1 MRNAPALVV
10 LAAGLGSRYGSDKQ
24 LAGIG
29 PGGEPILYF
38 TALDAATAG
47 FGELIL
53 VVRPELEP
61 VTEELFGQR
70 LRGILPIRY
79 VHQIT
84 REPMPGLIAPA
95 TRSRPWG
102 TAHALAVA
110 LADLDVPC
118 GVVNADDWYGPPSL
132 AELAGWLRGGEGDA
146 CLTAFRL
153 GRTLSPHGTV
163 NRGVVLTAAGQL
175 RQVTEVEG
183 LIADADGAVDGA
195 GTRYRADTLVSMN
208 LWGLRPRIYTELR
221 AAVQSG
227 IREHRDDPRWECQ
240 LPSIIMNGLHALDW
254 HIACQATAA
263 DWCGITYPDDRP
275 AAQARIQAAIAAGAY
290 PTLAAVR
297 KGHR

>member
-1 MRNAPALVV
+1 MSAAPALVV

-29 PGGEPILYF
+29 PGGEPILFF
-38 TALDAATAG
+38 TALDAAAAG

-61 VTEELFGQR
+61 LTEELFGQR

-84 REPMPGLIAPA
+84 SEPMPGLLAPA
-95 TRSRPWG
+95 TRTRPWG

-110 LADLDVPC
+110 LAGLEVPC

-132 AELAGWLRGGEGDA
+132 AELAGWLRTGKGDA

-153 GRTLSPHGTV
+153 GRTLSANGTV
-163 NRGVVLTAAGQL
+163 NRGVVVAAAGHL
-175 RQVTEVEG
+175 HQVTEVEG
-183 LIADADGAVDGA
+183 LAANSDGATDGA
-195 GTRYRADTLVSMN
+195 GTRYSADTLVSMN
-208 LWGLRPRIYTELR
+208 LWGLRPRIYAELC
-221 AAVQSG
+221 ATVESG

-240 LPSIIMNGLHALDW
+240 LPSVIMNGLHALHWD
-254 HIACQATAA
+254 IACQATAA
-263 DWCGITYPDDRP
+263 DWCGITYADDRP
-275 AAQARIQAAIAAGAY
+275 ATQARIQAAIDAGAY
-290 PTLAAVR
+290 PTVNAVR

>member
-1 MRNAPALVV
+1 MSTAPALVV

-61 VTEELFGQR
+61 LTEELFGQR

-79 VHQIT
+79 VHQVT
-84 REPMPGLIAPA
+84 QEPMPGLLAPS
-95 TRSRPWG
+95 TRTRPWG

-110 LADLDVPC
+110 LAGLDVPC

-132 AELAGWLRGGEGDA
+132 AELAGWLRAGDGDA

-153 GRTLSPHGTV
+153 GRTLSAHGTV
-163 NRGVVLTAAGQL
+163 NRGVVVAAAGHL
-175 RQVTEVEG
+175 RHVTEVEG
-183 LIADADGAVDGA
+183 LVGTGPDGAVDGA
-195 GTRYRADTLVSMN
+195 GTHYGADTLVSMN
-208 LWGLRPRIYTELR
+208 LWGLRPRIYAELR
-221 AAVQSG
+221 AAVHSG

-240 LPSIIMNGLHALDW
+240 LPSIIMNGLHKLDW
-254 HIACQATAA
+254 QIACQSTAA
-263 DWCGITYPDDRP
+263 DWCGITYAEDRP
-275 AAQARIQAAIAAGAY
+275 AAQARIQAAINAGAY
-290 PTLAAVR
+290 PTLAKVR
-297 KGHR
+297 KGH